1 MFTAY
6 ETLHI
11 IANNTSVIWHGNT
24 CCVIDPY
31 LHPLYRFICSTCLIL
46 GKLSTGN
53 TCCGSSPLL
62 GADDQLIHK
71 RNAMFM
77 CVMHF
82 QGSLNVTSGEGH
94 GYLPGP
100 AGPPGPSGVSGLP
113 GSKGDPGYPGK
124 PGFHG
129 EPGMPGLPG
138 YKGESGPIG
147 PRGSNGK
154 PGKHG
159 SVGPQ
164 GPEGLP
170 GMPGEPGLPSKR
182 VSHGHLRVT
191 MATSF

>member
-1 MFTAY
+1 MQLNILPT
-6 ETLHI
+6 
-11 IANNTSVIWHGNT
+11 
-24 CCVIDPY
+24 PR
-31 LHPLYRFICSTCLIL
+31 YRFNCSAWLIL
-46 GKLSTGN
+46 GFQRGTEPVVLLSIWGRQSTR
-53 TCCGSSPLL
+53 P
-62 GADDQLIHK
+62 QLQCDAHV
-71 RNAMFM
+71 R
-77 CVMHF
+77 F
-82 QGSLNVTSGEGH
+82 QGALNVTSGEGH

-100 AGPPGPSGVSGLP
+100 AGPPGPSGEAGLP

-138 YKGESGPIG
+138 YKGERGPIG

-154 PGKHG
+154 PGKNG

-191 MATSF
+191 MATTF